1 MPFFFCC
8 WNSNGPRRP
17 RLNVNVCSSSSGRMY
32 FSLELRVETNLVP
45 NQKERKKKRK
55 KRKKEEEGRAFFLYS
70 NTSRDEYRGPPN
82 TFGSP
87 CLYIYIYNI
96 STHFS
101 SFFFSFSPH
110 LAHQHFSLFF
120 LCFSIPN
127 KENICIGNKKTWGKE
142 RK

>member
-1 MPFFFCC
+1 MVRDGQDLTSMCVLAQVAVCIFL
-8 WNSNGPRRP
+8 WNCGSKPTWYP
-17 RLNVNVCSSSSGRMY
+17 
-32 FSLELRVETNLVP
+32 T
-45 NQKERKKKRK
+45 KKKEKRK
-55 KRKKEEEGRAFFLYS
+55 KKEEEGRAFFLYS

-127 KENICIGNKKTWGKE
+127 KENICIGKKKTWGKE

>member
-1 MPFFFCC
+1 WYP
-8 WNSNGPRRP
+8 
-17 RLNVNVCSSSSGRMY
+17 
-32 FSLELRVETNLVP
+32 T
-45 NQKERKKKRK
+45 KKKEKRK
-55 KRKKEEEGRAFFLYS
+55 KKEEEGRAFFLYS

-127 KENICIGNKKTWGKE
+127 KENICIGNKKIVLGIITISFDRNLRRLKSSVCPWSMLIPLLALRHQKC
-142 RK
+142 